1 MISLPVETQKQRKKT
16 SNLAVAALPIIVVV
30 VVVVVVVAAYA
41 THLLRLLETRT
52 EQEAHDLARN
62 EERGTVFI

>member
-16 SNLAVAALPIIVVV
+16 SNLAVAALPIII

>member
-16 SNLAVAALPIIVVV
+16 SNLAVAALPII

>member
-1 MISLPVETQKQRKKT
+1 LNDLPSRRNTETKKKT
-16 SNLAVAALPIIVVV
+16 SNLAVAALPII

>member
-30 VVVVVVVAAYA
+30 VVVVVAAYA
-41 THLLRLLETRT
+41 THLLRPLETRT

>member
-16 SNLAVAALPIIVVV
+16 SNLAVAALPIIV

>member
-1 MISLPVETQKQRKKT
+1 LNDLPSHRNTETKKKT
-16 SNLAVAALPIIVVV
+16 SNLAVAALPII